1 LRFKYDGVPVRC
13 RGTRLFWLLLEPAQ
27 VDLCMKDPG
36 FDVDLYIDADLAT
49 MAKVW
54 LGDIT
59 FESALRSRRI
69 RLTGSRELA
78 RAFPS
83 WLMLS
88 RFAAVP
94 RPQA

>member
-1 LRFKYDGVPVRC
+1 V
-13 RGTRLFWLLLEPAQ
+13 
-27 VDLCMKDPG
+27 
-36 FDVDLYIDADLAT
+36 DADLTA

-59 FESALRSRRI
+59 FETALHSGKI
-69 RLTGSRELA
+69 RLTGSRDLA

-88 RFAAVP
+88 HFAAVP

>member
-1 LRFKYDGVPVRC
+1 
-13 RGTRLFWLLLEPAQ
+13 
-27 VDLCMKDPG
+27 
-36 FDVDLYIDADLAT
+36 

-59 FESALRSRRI
+59 FETALRSEKI
-69 RLTGSRELA
+69 RLTGARELA

-88 RFAAVP
+88 HFAAVP